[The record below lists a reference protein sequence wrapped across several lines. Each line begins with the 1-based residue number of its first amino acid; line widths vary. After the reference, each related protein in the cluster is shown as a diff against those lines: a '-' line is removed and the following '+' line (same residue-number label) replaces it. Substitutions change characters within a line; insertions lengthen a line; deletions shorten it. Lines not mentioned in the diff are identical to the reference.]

1 MSALLVA
8 LQVAIQIVL
17 SRLAI
22 EFGCFRSVQSASLIE
37 SKTTR
42 QKYALAQCTCAK
54 SWQIS
59 NGSKKSASAR
69 NGALARP
76 SGRAPHRT
84 RHARDFDARPKQL
97 RFTYGQKLRT
107 LTRPLAPN

>member
-1 MSALLVA
+1 MSA
-8 LQVAIQIVL
+8 LQVALAIQVAL
-17 SRLAI
+17 SLWAI
-22 EFGCFRSVQSASLIE
+22 EFGCFRSVQSESLIE

-42 QKYALAQCTCAK
+42 QKYALAHCICAK

-59 NGSKKSASAR
+59 NGSKRSASAR

-84 RHARDFDARPKQL
+84 RYARDFDARHKQL